1 MCQQTFR
8 SLNIRSNIGARGSN
22 SGRYF
27 GQKRGH
33 SMHSRKIKIT
43 VAATVGAALAL
54 FLSGCGTSP
63 YSGGVE
69 DYHGWSYGQAATNTV
84 EAALQ
89 Q

>member
-1 MCQQTFR
+1 
-8 SLNIRSNIGARGSN
+8 
-22 SGRYF
+22 
-27 GQKRGH
+27 
-33 SMHSRKIKIT
+33 MHSRKIKIT